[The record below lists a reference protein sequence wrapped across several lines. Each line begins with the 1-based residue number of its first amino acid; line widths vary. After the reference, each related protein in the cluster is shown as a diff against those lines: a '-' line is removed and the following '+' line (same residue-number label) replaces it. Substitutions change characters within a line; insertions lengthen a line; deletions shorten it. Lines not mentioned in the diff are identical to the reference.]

1 MSLIN
6 NILLTLKYLYVRI
19 DVRLFCD
26 WFLKFQ
32 VCLLK
37 IKNPNKLTKGQ
48 KILDSYK
55 HQKISYNPQF
65 FFLFRKLL
73 LHVSDAGSSR
83 NFWNTVCLLVMT
95 AVLAQRQALTM
106 GVCFAWKALT
116 LHLDRM
122 PVFCKTVLMVA

>member
-1 MSLIN
+1 M
-6 NILLTLKYLYVRI
+6 TLKYLYVRI

-55 HQKISYNPQF
+55 HLKISYNPQF
-65 FFLFRKLL
+65 FSCSESCYFMF
-73 LHVSDAGSSR
+73 
-83 NFWNTVCLLVMT
+83 
-95 AVLAQRQALTM
+95 Q
-106 GVCFAWKALT
+106 T
-116 LHLDRM
+116 LDL
-122 PVFCKTVLMVA
+122 PETSGTLSVF